1 MYAIYGTCTHG
12 EDGQVARHFQTSG
25 GGMTEDEF
33 DAFYATAF
41 PRLTGQLTAF
51 TGDHGEAQDVVQEAF
66 VRAWNRR
73 RDFLADEAPEAWVRT
88 VAMRLAISRWRR
100 ARRWLELVRRTPPP
114 ETAPGPGP
122 DRTVLV
128 AALRQL
134 PTPQRMAI
142 VLHHLCDLSVEQ
154 VASETGAPVGT
165 VKARLSRGR
174 ATLAKHLAVDDA
186 RDEARDDARGGTA
199 RKENG
204 RVG

>member
-1 MYAIYGTCTHG
+1 
-12 EDGQVARHFQTSG
+12 
-25 GGMTEDEF
+25 MTEDEF

-41 PRLTGQLTAF
+41 PRLIGQLTAF

-73 RDFLADEAPEAWVRT
+73 RDFLADEAPEAWIRT

-114 ETAPGPGP
+114 EAAPGPDP
-122 DRTVLV
+122 DRTALV

-134 PTPQRMAI
+134 PPPQRMAI

-174 ATLAKHLAVDDA
+174 AALAKHLVV
-186 RDEARDDARGGTA
+186 DEAHDEVRGGTA